1 MGVMSISGHKRVRFH
16 SAVGSSV
23 HDRVVA
29 SQGCRHTFLCFW
41 DLDAR
46 EAVSSSCP
54 GLLRGDPWWV
64 QPRSWWRR
72 EGWQNPASPPFPPP
86 PPRGVRVGLF
96 QGRFIDLAGLQS
108 FICHL
113 VRESQPSL
121 SRQRRAP
128 FGDPFPDAEGPWPV
142 KFRSYQKEEV
152 SDF

>member
-16 SAVGSSV
+16 SAVGVGIHSCVSEIWTPG
-23 HDRVVA
+23 RLY
-29 SQGCRHTFLCFW
+29 HT
-41 DLDAR
+41 
-46 EAVSSSCP
+46 SCP

-72 EGWQNPASPPFPPP
+72 EGWQNPASPPSPPP
-86 PPRGVRVGLF
+86 SPPPPSPPRGVRVGLF

-108 FICHL
+108 FICRL